1 MSFHA
6 LSTGDSNHAITA
18 RTYTDIAARDADTVW
33 QVTANIDKVV
43 KVTDTDTYFVLV
55 SVGASVWKE
64 VTHADQDLSTTATP
78 TFAGIQF
85 PISGSLPSHSEGL
98 LHYDYV
104 EKTLSFYNAE
114 AEITMNL
121 GEEQWVRV
129 RNSSGG
135 TITDGQ
141 AVYIL
146 GAVSDNPTI
155 ALAKADDIDT
165 SAVVG
170 LATHDIENNT
180 VGYVTVSGVVHGL
193 VTNSFAAGDT
203 VYLSATT
210 AGEFTNTPP
219 SGNNFDVIIGTVTR
233 AHVSDGSVLVHP
245 QQIVPLTA
253 GVFAHLSMLD
263 QALKTTDD
271 VAFGSYSVSALN
283 TAPASATA
291 TGTTGEIRWTA
302 THVYLCT
309 ATDVWVRAALTTW

>member
-1 MSFHA
+1 MTFHA
-6 LSTGDSNHAITA
+6 SATGDDNHAITA
-18 RTYTDIAARDADTVW
+18 KTYADIAARDADTIW
-33 QVTANIDKVV
+33 QITANIDKVV
-43 KVTDTDTYFVLV
+43 KITDTGVYFVLV

-78 TFAGIQF
+78 TFAAIQF
-85 PISGSLPSHSEGL
+85 PISGSLPSHSEGIL
-98 LHYDYV
+98 FYDYN

-129 RNSSGG
+129 RNSSGS
-135 TITDGQ
+135 TILDGQ

-155 ALAKADDIDT
+155 ALAKADDLDT

-193 VTNSFAAGDT
+193 VTNAFAAGDT

-210 AGEFTNTPP
+210 AGEFTNTAPA
-219 SGNNFDVIIGTVTR
+219 GNNFDVIIGTVTR
-233 AHVSDGSVLVHP
+233 AHVSDGAVLVHP

-253 GVFAHLSMLD
+253 GVFSYLAMLD

-271 VAFGSYSVSALN
+271 VAFGSMAVSALN
-283 TAPASATA
+283 AAPASAVD
-291 TGTTGEIRWTA
+291 TGTAGEIRWTA
-302 THVYLCT
+302 THIYLCT
-309 ATDVWVRAALTTW
+309 ATDTWVRATLATW